1 MVQILR
7 GGLRVAF
14 LTAFWALMT
23 GVAALRTA
31 ITVYRLRSIADDTD
45 AGPGRQ
51 TLILRLHMGFFC
63 LLALLEVVNSFI
75 LLVKLRS
82 ASRISTR
89 AALQNKSSTL
99 FRHLMRSTV
108 VRVGILA
115 LVGTT
120 RAITSYFSIST
131 QDPNSTA
138 SVLDSCAYIAECAF
152 PIFM

>member
-1 MVQILR
+1 MAFL
-7 GGLRVAF
+7 VAF
-14 LTAFWALMT
+14 WVLMT
-23 GVAALRTA
+23 GVAAVRTA
-31 ITVYRLRSIADDTD
+31 IAVYRLHSIADDTD
-45 AGPGRQ
+45 AGPERQ
-51 TLILRLHMGFFC
+51 ILILRLHVGFFC
-63 LLALLEVVNSFI
+63 LVALLEAVSSFI
-75 LLVKLRS
+75 LVVKLNG

-108 VRVGILA
+108 VRVGTLA
-115 LVGTT
+115 LVGIT
-120 RAITSYFSIST
+120 RAITSYFSISA